1 MPLPRTWVEIDERA
15 LVGNIAALKSL
26 IAPGTKFCA
35 VVKANAYGHGQKEV
49 VQIASRNGVD
59 AFAVDHV
66 DDALALRRLLP
77 SALLIVLGYTLQDR
91 LEEAVAERLHL
102 TVYDP
107 ETIQRLESIAAKR
120 ATTAFL
126 HLKIETG
133 TARQG
138 VLLQTLPDILDLLRR
153 SPHLKL
159 AGVSTHFANI
169 EDTTDTR
176 FATQQLGR
184 FHEAVETIKKAGFD
198 PEWVHSACSA
208 AIILYPDTYGTLVRA
223 GIALYGLWPSSQ
235 TELTA
240 RQHMIKCPL
249 TPVLTWK
256 TRVAQIKTLPAGTP
270 IGYGLTE
277 ALKRQSRIAVVPV
290 GYWDGYDRKLSSVG
304 EVLVSGH
311 RCKVM
316 GRICMNMMMI
326 DVSDVPKVAP
336 EHEVVLL
343 GRSGRHAVP
352 AEELA
357 EKIGTIPYEVVT
369 RINPLLPRVI
379 AKTSNGV

>member
-15 LVGNIAALKSL
+15 LVGNITTLKSL
-26 IAPGTKFCA
+26 LAPGTKFCA

-49 VQIASRNGVD
+49 VQIASRSGVD
-59 AFAVDHV
+59 AFAIDPI

-102 TVYDP
+102 TVYDV
-107 ETIQRLESIAAKR
+107 ETIRRLESIAAKR
-120 ATTAFL
+120 AATAFL

-138 VLLQTLPDILDLLRR
+138 VLAESLPDILDLLRR
-153 SPHLKL
+153 SPHIKL

-176 FATQQLGR
+176 FATQQLDR
-184 FHEAVETIKKAGFD
+184 FQEAVRSVREAGFE
-198 PEWVHSACSA
+198 PEWIHSACSA
-208 AIILYPDTYGTLVRA
+208 AIILYPDTHGTLVRA
-223 GIALYGLWPSSQ
+223 GIALYGLWPSAQ

-256 TRVAQIKTLPAGTP
+256 TRVAQIKTLPAGTS

-277 ALKRQSRIAVVPV
+277 TLKRQSRIAVLPV

-316 GRICMNMMMI
+316 GRVCMNIIMV
-326 DVSDVPKVAP
+326 DVSEVPNVAP

-352 AEELA
+352 AEGMA
-357 EKIGTIPYEVVT
+357 EKIGTIPYEIVT
-369 RINPLLPRVI
+369 RINPLTPRIIV
-379 AKTSNGV
+379 